1 MLAGTQKAIRPG
13 SGIEPEMNAS
23 EAAFTRLIDYAGLYP
38 PAALEMGTAVQNYLR
53 YRRHK
58 CAWVLGRFIVDI
70 SRLGEFREAAGSE
83 LGDMPL
89 SVIAK
94 IDTDPAEITQAVAEG
109 FRIES
114 VEMKCAEPLNVARAR
129 ERIPESLQCFFE
141 IPLRPGCTGAIDAIA
156 AVGARA
162 KLRMGGVV
170 PEAFPPPQH
179 VVEKLHLLSDRR
191 VSFKAT
197 AGLHHPLRS
206 QHKLTDA
213 PGSPFG
219 TMHGFLNLL
228 CAVALIRFEGDTTEG
243 RAVLEEQSSEAF
255 RVTPAAVCARGHEW
269 NVEQIREVRQFFV
282 SFGSCS
288 FTEPIHDLEALGW
301 L

>member
-1 MLAGTQKAIRPG
+1 MTAR
-13 SGIEPEMNAS
+13 
-23 EAAFTRLIDYAGLYP
+23 EAAFTHLIDYAGLYP
-38 PAALEMGTAVQNYLR
+38 PAALNMEAAVRNYLR
-53 YRRHK
+53 YRAEKHA
-58 CAWVLGRFIVDI
+58 CMLGRFIVDC
-70 SRLGEFREAAGSE
+70 SRLEELRENAGDE
-83 LGDMPL
+83 LSNMPL

-94 IDTDPAEITQAVAEG
+94 VDIDPAVIAQALADG
-109 FRIES
+109 FRIECI
-114 VEMKCAEPLNVARAR
+114 EMKSDEPLNIARAR

-156 AVGARA
+156 AVDARA

-170 PEAFPPPQH
+170 PDAFPPPQH
-179 VVEKLHLLSDRR
+179 VVEKLQLLTDRR

-206 QHKLTDA
+206 QDKLTY
-213 PGSPFG
+213 SPDSVSG

-228 CAVALIRFEGDTTEG
+228 CAAALIRFGGDMTEA
-243 RAVLEEQSSEAF
+243 RTVLEEQNPDAF
-255 RVTPAAVCARGHEW
+255 RLTPAAVCARRHEW
-269 NVEQIREVRQFFV
+269 NVEQIRELRKFFV

-288 FTEPIHDLEALGW
+288 FTEPLHDLEALGW